1 LNKRG
6 KIRGH
11 IEARCEAGEASVDG
25 PSVDERE
32 KKEKEFSERMP
43 DHLAV
48 HKLITDVS
56 LDESA

>member
-32 KKEKEFSERMP
+32 KKEKEF
-43 DHLAV
+43 L
-48 HKLITDVS
+48 KLRIGR
-56 LDESA
+56 